1 MEGARIV
8 LPTGSLTHRFFG
20 VRKVRLVSAGSGT
33 PFLDG
38 KKLFFGEKV
47 QKVDMEFYREK
58 RVPKSHC
65 FELTLVASRTRMYP
79 NGYNML
85 NRPLLRAPAVHG
97 VSSIARSAFTFGSAK
112 SEMFFV
118 RSFVLLRLKNN

>member
-20 VRKVRLVSAGSGT
+20 VRKVD
-33 PFLDG
+33 PP
-38 KKLFFGEKV
+38 KLALATGIGRFRDPFFGRKKV
-47 QKVDMEFYREK
+47 TFLKKKQKVDMGFYREE

-85 NRPLLRAPAVHG
+85 NRPLLRAPAEHG
-97 VSSIARSAFTFGSAK
+97 VSSDILLWILSESGQRARRG
-112 SEMFFV
+112 
-118 RSFVLLRLKNN
+118 